1 MWWVALWIVVTVVG
15 VAGTIASVN
24 SVRFER
30 QVARDV
36 ERMQAAP
43 AAAAVVRSPRSE
55 LPPPVRRYL
64 AKAVPENSRS
74 IRRAR
79 LQQHGMFRP
88 SLNGSWLPLRGRQ
101 FFNADP
107 PGFVWWGR
115 VRLAPGVWIDARDR
129 SVDGAGN
136 MLVTM
141 ESTITIADSS
151 GPPLDQGALLRLLGE
166 MVWIPTAFGDSRYV
180 TWTAL
185 DDRRATASLTVNGR
199 AFNGEFAFG
208 ADDLPT
214 AFTANRYRDIG
225 GGRSVLT
232 PFVGRLSD
240 FQTVDGVVVPFR
252 VIGAWV
258 VDGTAIDYANFE
270 VDRIVFDWSA

>member
-1 MWWVALWIVVTVVG
+1 VLWVALWILVSVIG

-30 QVARDV
+30 RVARD
-36 ERMQAAP
+36 AAILHASP
-43 AAAAVVRSPRSE
+43 GSGAAVRARRSE

-64 AKAVPENSRS
+64 AKAVPERSRD

-79 LQQHGMFRP
+79 LQQHGLFRP

-129 SVDGAGN
+129 SVDGTGN

-141 ESTITIADSS
+141 ESTITIGDTS
-151 GPPLDQGALLRLLGE
+151 GPQLDQGAALRLLGE
-166 MVWIPTAFGDSRYV
+166 MAWIPTVLLDTRYV
-180 TWTAL
+180 TWTAV
-185 DDRRATASLTVNGR
+185 DDRHAKASLTVNGR
-199 AFNGEFAFG
+199 SFEGDFEFG
-208 ADDLPT
+208 ADDLPS

-225 GGRSVLT
+225 GGHSVLT
-232 PFVGRLSD
+232 PFVGRVSD
-240 FQTVDGVVVPFR
+240 FRTVDGVQVPFR

-258 VDGTAIDYANFE
+258 IDGTPIDYANFE
-270 VDRIVFDWSA
+270 VDQIAFDWSE